1 MGSVTWNDDEDEH
14 LIQFVK
20 IHPCLY
26 DIQCREYHL
35 NDLKTDLW
43 KEIGDILKKQGM

>member
-26 DIQCREYHL
+26 DIKCREYHL
-35 NDLKTDLW
+35 TDLKNDLW
-43 KEIGDILKKQGM
+43 KEIGDTLKKQGM